1 MIFMTIKERCRV
13 RLDLTDYLTHFI
25 HKPLRQD
32 GAMPLCYDKDDK
44 PIVAQ
49 ENPLFESQYQMS
61 QPSSFE
67 VLQKILHDGI
77 IRSGWSRRGN
87 SPTIY
92 GKRSA
97 VCFTEMP
104 LYALAKYA
112 IVRDDAYKVDQ
123 YGIALN
129 RYQLFQFGARPVIYG
144 ISDHSSGGVNEIVTQ
159 AGYRL
164 LDESIHVSLRE
175 QYRFVRT
182 ELSETYPYG
191 FDWMHEREWRWPLP
205 VDENEEPKYPDVP
218 GIPIYSFK
226 DCCVLVKTRDEQQC
240 VIKLL
245 RSFIDDP
252 NWRFK
257 DSKGN
262 LTLWKI
268 IAFDDI
274 KENGYMSS
282 YKSLRIEDL
291 DHNQY
296 GRLW

>member
-1 MIFMTIKERCRV
+1 MTIKERCRV

-25 HKPLRQD
+25 HKPFNQVKVL
-32 GAMPLCYDKDDK
+32 PLCYDKDDN
-44 PIVAQ
+44 PI
-49 ENPLFESQYQMS
+49 FEQQNSRYDSQYQMRS
-61 QPSSFE
+61 LSSFE
-67 VLQKILHDGI
+67 VLLKILYDGI
-77 IRSGWSRRGN
+77 IRSGWSHRGD

-112 IVRDDAYKVDQ
+112 IDRGEECKVDQ

-129 RYQLFQFGARPVIYG
+129 RYQLFRYGARPVIYG
-144 ISDHSSGGVNEIVTQ
+144 FSDHSFGGVYEKSTQ

-164 LDESIHVSLRE
+164 LDESTHVSLRE

-182 ELSETYPYG
+182 ELSDMDPYC

-205 VDENEEPKYPDVP
+205 IDENECPKYPEVP

-226 DCCVLVKTRDEQQC
+226 DCCVLVKTRDEKQY
-240 VIKLL
+240 VINLL
-245 RSFIDDP
+245 RSFLGDS
-252 NWRFK
+252 NWRFNTF
-257 DSKGN
+257 KGN
-262 LTLWKI
+262 LSQWRI

-274 KENGYMSS
+274 KEDGYMGS
-282 YKSLRIEDL
+282 YKPLRIEDL
-291 DHNQY
+291 NHNQY

>member
-1 MIFMTIKERCRV
+1 MTIKERCRV

-32 GAMPLCYDKDDK
+32 GAMPLCYDKDNH
-44 PIVAQ
+44 PIFAQ
-49 ENPLFESQYQMS
+49 QKLLLDSQYQMRL
-61 QPSSFE
+61 QSSFE
-67 VLQKILHDGI
+67 VLLKILRDGI
-77 IRSGWSRRGN
+77 IRPGWSHRGD

-112 IVRDDAYKVDQ
+112 IDRGEECKVDQ

-129 RYQLFQFGARPVIYG
+129 RYQLFRYGARPVIYG
-144 ISDHSSGGVNEIVTQ
+144 FSDHSFGGVYEKSTQ
-159 AGYRL
+159 SGYML
-164 LDESIHVSLRE
+164 LDESTHVSLRE

-182 ELSETYPYG
+182 ELSETDPYG

-205 VDENEEPKYPDVP
+205 IDENGCPLCPGVP
-218 GIPIYSFK
+218 GIPIYGFK
-226 DCCVLVKTRDEQQC
+226 NCCVLVKTRDEQQC
-240 VIKLL
+240 GIKRL

>member
-1 MIFMTIKERCRV
+1 MTIKERCRV

-25 HKPLRQD
+25 HKPLNQTKES
-32 GAMPLCYDKDDK
+32 PLCYGMDDK
-44 PIVAQ
+44 EIYVQ
-49 ENPLFESQYQMS
+49 KNTMYDSQYQMRL
-61 QPSSFE
+61 QSSFE
-67 VLQKILHDGI
+67 VLLKILYDGI
-77 IRSGWSRRGN
+77 IRSGWSHRGD

-112 IVRDDAYKVDQ
+112 IERDDECKVDQ

-129 RYQLFQFGARPVIYG
+129 RYQLFRYGARPVIYG
-144 ISDHSSGGVNEIVTQ
+144 FSDHSFGGVYEKSTQ

-164 LDESIHVSLRE
+164 LDESTHVSLRE

-182 ELSETYPYG
+182 ELSDMDPYC

-205 VDENEEPKYPDVP
+205 IDENGCPQYPDVP
-218 GIPIYSFK
+218 GIPIYGFK
-226 DCCVLVKTRDEQQC
+226 DCCVLVKTREEQQY
-240 VIKLL
+240 VINLL
-245 RSFIDDP
+245 RSFLGDS
-252 NWRFK
+252 NWRFNNL
-257 DSKGN
+257 KGN
-262 LTLWKI
+262 LSQWRI
-268 IAFDDI
+268 IAFEDI
-274 KENGYMSS
+274 KEEGTMCS
-282 YKSLRIEDL
+282 YKPLRIEDL

>member
-1 MIFMTIKERCRV
+1 MTFMTIKEKCRV

-32 GAMPLCYDKDDK
+32 GAMPLCYDKDNH
-44 PIVAQ
+44 PIFAQ
-49 ENPLFESQYQMS
+49 QKLLLDSQYQMRL
-61 QPSSFE
+61 QSSFE
-67 VLQKILHDGI
+67 VLLKILHDGI
-77 IRSGWSRRGN
+77 IRPGWSHRGD

-112 IVRDDAYKVDQ
+112 IDRGEECKVDQ

-129 RYQLFQFGARPVIYG
+129 RYQLFRYGARPVIYG
-144 ISDHSSGGVNEIVTQ
+144 ISDHSFGGVNEIVTQ

-164 LDESIHVSLRE
+164 LDESTHVSLRE

-182 ELSETYPYG
+182 ELSETDPYG

-205 VDENEEPKYPDVP
+205 IDENECPRYPEVP
-218 GIPIYSFK
+218 GIPIYGFK
-226 DCCVLVKTRDEQQC
+226 DCCVLVKTREEQQS

-252 NWRFK
+252 NWSFK
-257 DSKGN
+257 GSKGN
-262 LTLWKI
+262 LSRWKI

-274 KENGYMSS
+274 KENGYMST
-282 YKSLRIEDL
+282 YKPLRIEDL

>member
-25 HKPLRQD
+25 HKPFNQVKVL
-32 GAMPLCYDKDDK
+32 PLCYDNDDNK
-44 PIVAQ
+44 IYAQ
-49 ENPLFESQYQMS
+49 KNPMYDSQYQMS

-67 VLQKILHDGI
+67 VLLKILYDGI
-77 IRSGWSRRGN
+77 IRSGWSHRGD

-112 IVRDDAYKVDQ
+112 IDRGEECKVDQ

-129 RYQLFQFGARPVIYG
+129 RYQLFRYGARPVIYG
-144 ISDHSSGGVNEIVTQ
+144 FSDHRNGGVYEKSTE

-164 LDESIHVSLRE
+164 LDESTHVSLRE

-182 ELSETYPYG
+182 ELSETDPYG

-205 VDENEEPKYPDVP
+205 IDENGCPLYPGVP
-218 GIPIYSFK
+218 GIPIYGFK

-268 IAFDDI
+268 ISFDDI

>member
-25 HKPLRQD
+25 HKPFNQVKVL
-32 GAMPLCYDKDDK
+32 PLCYDNDDNK
-44 PIVAQ
+44 IYAQ
-49 ENPLFESQYQMS
+49 KNPMYDSQYQMS

-67 VLQKILHDGI
+67 VLLKILYDGI
-77 IRSGWSRRGN
+77 IRSGWSHRGD

-112 IVRDDAYKVDQ
+112 IDRGEECKVDQ

-129 RYQLFQFGARPVIYG
+129 RYQLFRYGARPVIYG
-144 ISDHSSGGVNEIVTQ
+144 FSDHRNGGVYEKSTE

-164 LDESIHVSLRE
+164 LDESTHVSLRE

-182 ELSETYPYG
+182 ELSETDPYG

-205 VDENEEPKYPDVP
+205 IDENGCPLYPGVP
-218 GIPIYSFK
+218 GIPIYGFK

-268 IAFDDI
+268 ISFDDI
-274 KENGYMSS
+274 KENGYMST
-282 YKSLRIEDL
+282 YKPLRIEDL

>member
-1 MIFMTIKERCRV
+1 M
-13 RLDLTDYLTHFI
+13 RL
-25 HKPLRQD
+25 Q
-32 GAMPLCYDKDDK
+32 
-44 PIVAQ
+44 
-49 ENPLFESQYQMS
+49 
-61 QPSSFE
+61 SSFE
-67 VLQKILHDGI
+67 VLLKILHDGI
-77 IRSGWSRRGN
+77 IRPGWSHRGD

-112 IVRDDAYKVDQ
+112 IDRGEECKVDQ

-129 RYQLFQFGARPVIYG
+129 RYQLFRYGARPVIYG
-144 ISDHSSGGVNEIVTQ
+144 ISDHSFGGVNEIVTQ

-164 LDESIHVSLRE
+164 LDESTHVSLRE

-182 ELSETYPYG
+182 ELSETDPYG

-205 VDENEEPKYPDVP
+205 IDENECPKYPEVP
-218 GIPIYSFK
+218 GIPIYGFK
-226 DCCVLVKTRDEQQC
+226 DCCVLVKTREEQQC

-252 NWRFK
+252 NWSFK
-257 DSKGN
+257 GSKGN
-262 LTLWKI
+262 LSRWKI

-274 KENGYMSS
+274 KENGYMST
-282 YKSLRIEDL
+282 YKPLRIEDL

>member
-1 MIFMTIKERCRV
+1 MTIKERCRV

-25 HKPLRQD
+25 HKPFNQVKVL
-32 GAMPLCYDKDDK
+32 PLCYDNDDNK
-44 PIVAQ
+44 IYAQ
-49 ENPLFESQYQMS
+49 KNPMYDSQYQMS

-67 VLQKILHDGI
+67 VLLKILRDGI
-77 IRSGWSRRGN
+77 IRPGWSHRGD

-112 IVRDDAYKVDQ
+112 IDRGEECKVDQ

-129 RYQLFQFGARPVIYG
+129 RYQLFRYGARPVIYG
-144 ISDHSSGGVNEIVTQ
+144 FSDHSFGGVYEKSTQ

-164 LDESIHVSLRE
+164 LDESTHVSLRE

-182 ELSETYPYG
+182 ELSETDPYG

-205 VDENEEPKYPDVP
+205 IDENECPKYPEVP
-218 GIPIYSFK
+218 GIPIYGFK
-226 DCCVLVKTRDEQQC
+226 DCCVLVKTREEQQC

-257 DSKGN
+257 GSKGN
-262 LTLWKI
+262 LSLWKI

-274 KENGYMSS
+274 KENGYMST

>member
-1 MIFMTIKERCRV
+1 
-13 RLDLTDYLTHFI
+13 
-25 HKPLRQD
+25 
-32 GAMPLCYDKDDK
+32 
-44 PIVAQ
+44 
-49 ENPLFESQYQMS
+49 
-61 QPSSFE
+61 
-67 VLQKILHDGI
+67 
-77 IRSGWSRRGN
+77 
-87 SPTIY
+87 
-92 GKRSA
+92 
-97 VCFTEMP
+97 MP

-112 IVRDDAYKVDQ
+112 IDRGEECKVDQ

-129 RYQLFQFGARPVIYG
+129 RYQLFRYGARPVIYG
-144 ISDHSSGGVNEIVTQ
+144 FSDHSNGGVYEKSTE

-164 LDESIHVSLRE
+164 LDESTHVSLRE

-182 ELSETYPYG
+182 ELSETDPYG

-205 VDENEEPKYPDVP
+205 IDENACPLYPGVP
-218 GIPIYSFK
+218 GIPIYGFK
-226 DCCVLVKTRDEQQC
+226 NCCVLVKTRDEQQC

-262 LTLWKI
+262 LTQWKI

-282 YKSLRIEDL
+282 YKSLRIEDF